1 MANVVEK
8 IFELDANTSKIIKKL
23 QQLKGVY
30 QELTEEQVKQ
40 VTELK
45 QLEIQEQKLK
55 AVRDKSNNPTS
66 YIQINKLIDENN
78 KKLGALRE
86 SVDKF
91 TANNHKARVEVS

>member
-8 IFELDANTSKIIKKL
+8 IFELDANTSKIIKEL

-91 TANNHKARVEVS
+91 TANTHQASIS